1 MKAPVVVTGH
11 SGAQNVNGDDVMLDS
26 ADLHWMKG
34 LVWVS
39 LNFSSANLIAELS
52 NGYVVVGLVSILTH
66 EVGGQWLQIVGER
79 CHVMT
84 FRVICQ

>member
-1 MKAPVVVTGH
+1 MKAPVVVMGH

-66 EVGGQWLQIVGER
+66 EVGGQWL
-79 CHVMT
+79 
-84 FRVICQ
+84 